1 MTLLSMNELTTF
13 RWSLEEDVEH
23 YQHAGYHSIGVWRQ
37 KLADGD
43 EERGIDLLASSGLSV
58 SSVLWAGGFTGSDGR
73 TLDESVDDAVQAIR
87 LAAALHAG
95 CLVVYAGGRNNHT
108 YRHAG
113 RLLRTA
119 LDELLPLAETIDV
132 PLAIEPMHPRCA
144 ADCTFLTDLNSVV
157 SLIDEFQS
165 NYLKLA
171 YDTYHFPLGA
181 AQRDTLARLTPYI
194 GIVHLAD
201 RHVPPSIEQ
210 ERCPLGQGRVP
221 LAEIV
226 ATLLEAGYNGAFDV
240 KLLGPEIGMND
251 YWMLLEQSQLAFAE
265 LAHAPA
271 PSSLA

>member
-1 MTLLSMNELTTF
+1 MTLLSMNELTTY

-23 YQHAGYHSIGVWRQ
+23 YQHAGYRAIGVWRQ

-43 EERGIDLLASSGLSV
+43 EERGIDLLAASGLSV
-58 SSVLWAGGFTGSDGR
+58 SNLLWAGGFTGSDGR
-73 TLDESVDDAVQAIR
+73 TLRESVDDAAHAIR
-87 LAAALHAG
+87 QAAALRAG

-119 LDELLPLAETIDV
+119 LDELLALAETCDV

-144 ADCTFLTDLNSVV
+144 ADSTFLTDLYAVA

-165 NYLKLA
+165 DWLKLS
-171 YDTYHFPLGA
+171 YDTYHFPFGA
-181 AQRDTLARLTPYI
+181 GQRGTLTKLARYI

-201 RHVPPSIEQ
+201 RRVPPNIDQ
-210 ERCPLGQGRVP
+210 ERCPLGHGRLP

-226 ATLLEAGYNGAFDV
+226 STLLEAGYTGPFDV
-240 KLLGPEIGMND
+240 KLLGPEIGVND

-265 LAHAPA
+265 MAQAPA
-271 PSSLA
+271 PSSMA

>member
-1 MTLLSMNELTTF
+1 MTQLSMNELTTF

-23 YQHAGYHSIGVWRQ
+23 YQHAGYRSIGVWRQ

-43 EERGIDLLASSGLSV
+43 EERSIDLLTASGLSV
-58 SSVLWAGGFTGSDGR
+58 SNLQWAGGFTGSDGR
-73 TLDESVDDAVQAIR
+73 TLRESIDDAVDAIR
-87 LAAALHAG
+87 LAASLDAG

-119 LDELLPLAETIDV
+119 LDELLPLAEVASV

-144 ADCTFLTDLNSVV
+144 ADWTFLTELNSVL
-157 SLIDEFQS
+157 SLLDEYQCD
-165 NYLKLA
+165 YLKLA

-181 AQRDTLARLTPYI
+181 SHRCMLSRMTPYI

-201 RHVPPSIEQ
+201 RRIPPSLDH
-210 ERCPLGQGRVP
+210 ERCPLGEGRIP
-221 LAEIV
+221 LADIV
-226 ATLLEAGYNGAFDV
+226 ATLLESGYAGAFDV
-240 KLLGPEIGMND
+240 KLMGPEIGLNS
-251 YWMLLEQSQLAFAE
+251 YWELLEKSQLVFSE
-265 LAHAPA
+265 LTQIPA

>member
-23 YQHAGYHSIGVWRQ
+23 YQHAGYQSIGVWRQ
-37 KLADGD
+37 KLADG
-43 EERGIDLLASSGLSV
+43 EEDRGIDLLAASGLSV
-58 SSVLWAGGFTGSDGR
+58 SNVLWAGGFTGSDGR
-73 TLDESVDDAVQAIR
+73 ALDESIDDAAQAIR

-95 CLVVYAGGRNNHT
+95 CLVVYSGGRNNHT

-119 LDELLPLAETIDV
+119 LDELLPLAETFEV
-132 PLAIEPMHPRCA
+132 PLALEPMHPRCA
-144 ADCTFLTDLNSVV
+144 ADCTFLTDLDSVV
-157 SLIDEFQS
+157 ALIDEFQS

-181 AQRDTLARLTPYI
+181 AQRNTLAKLAPYI

-201 RHVPPSIEQ
+201 RRVPPSIDQ
-210 ERCPLGQGRVP
+210 ERCPFGQGRVP

-226 ATLLEAGYNGAFDV
+226 TTLLESGYTGAFDV
-240 KLLGPEIGMND
+240 KLLGPEIGLND
-251 YWMLLEQSQLAFAE
+251 YWMLLEQSQLTFTE
-265 LAHAPA
+265 LVHAPA

>member
-37 KLADGD
+37 KLADG
-43 EERGIDLLASSGLSV
+43 EEDRGVDLLASSGLSV
-58 SSVLWAGGFTGSDGR
+58 SNLLWAGGFTGSDGR
-73 TLDESVDDAVQAIR
+73 ALSESIDDAAQAIR
-87 LAAALHAG
+87 LAAALRAG
-95 CLVVYAGGRNNHT
+95 CLVVYSGGRNNHT

-119 LDELLPLAETIDV
+119 LDELLPLAETVEV
-132 PLAIEPMHPRCA
+132 PLALEPMHPRCA
-144 ADCTFLTDLNSVV
+144 ADWTFLTDLDSVL

-165 NYLKLA
+165 DYLKIA
-171 YDTYHFPLGA
+171 FDTYHFPLGA
-181 AQRDTLARLTPYI
+181 AQRSVLARLAPYI

-201 RHVPPSIEQ
+201 RRVPPSIEQ

-226 ATLLEAGYNGAFDV
+226 TTLLEAGYTGAFDV
-240 KLLGPEIGMND
+240 KLLGPEIGLNN
-251 YWMLLEQSQLAFAE
+251 YWMLLEQSQLAFAD
-265 LAHAPA
+265 LANVPA
-271 PSSLA
+271 PGTLA